1 MNEDDKPD
9 EPEKPQDELSTDD
22 PLAIAMSLA
31 GEEVVV
37 DDSVETPELSGKEMA
52 SLLGVVRTQF
62 QEGVPQGEQPVGNRL
77 ENKPFPLVVTFLAGL
92 AAAAA
97 VVVGIMVFY
106 PGAAGEG
113 AEVQV
118 ASEDRIK
125 PEEATQ
131 QPLMVDSSL
140 PEAED
145 QAIVVSEAVAFSDT
159 EPQCALKNDVA
170 LPALMPH
177 PEDFDHCLMPKP
189 EDLDS
194 ETLREY
200 RRLNPESRSLSN
212 LELTTSLGRW
222 FEENNLLHS
231 IRVKDPVFVEH
242 YESLSTE
249 EPVILAAVME
259 DDPTGH
265 ERSLP
270 DQFLV
275 VDENEGDQELLEDID
290 QKNRLQKAEIDEL
303 KNALVLKEKRIR
315 EYRILNEELK
325 RRLREALDNSSNSS
339 PSGTTPPPSVSELE
353 KKVARLT
360 HEVGMAN
367 KERYEYQE
375 QIRALQAK
383 LDRIQGQPA
392 RAEVDKG
399 VPSPL
404 DTSTPIVVDVPTVVA
419 EPNRSSTSPIVEDAI
434 RPQAGGR
441 LIFEAAITDAGG
453 KTREAFYTE
462 FFIVKQHLDD
472 ILKNAGFKLSDY
484 EGIKSYAELWAR
496 VRKNDFQYS
505 QQQQGIRQALL
516 AAVDPRNGRR
526 VFTDIN
532 GNSDL
537 ISGLPAGSY
546 FIIGTASLGQVG
558 VTWSLPIEIEP
569 RSDKRVALT
578 MENSS
583 WSL

>member
-9 EPEKPQDELSTDD
+9 EPEKPEDELSTDD

-31 GEEVVV
+31 GEEVV
-37 DDSVETPELSGKEMA
+37 DDSVETPELSGEEMA

-77 ENKPFPLVVTFLAGL
+77 EKKPFPLVVTFLAGL

-97 VVVGIMVFY
+97 VVVGIMLFY

-118 ASEDRIK
+118 ASEDPIK

-131 QPLMVDSSL
+131 QPLTVDSSL

-145 QAIVVSEAVAFSDT
+145 QAIVVSDT
-159 EPQCALKNDVA
+159 EPRCALKNDMA

-177 PEDFDHCLMPKP
+177 PEDFDHCLMP
-189 EDLDS
+189 
-194 ETLREY
+194 
-200 RRLNPESRSLSN
+200 
-212 LELTTSLGRW
+212 
-222 FEENNLLHS
+222 
-231 IRVKDPVFVEH
+231 
-242 YESLSTE
+242 
-249 EPVILAAVME
+249 
-259 DDPTGH
+259 
-265 ERSLP
+265 

-275 VDENEGDQELLEDID
+275 VDENEGDKELLEDID
-290 QKNRLQKAEIDEL
+290 KKNRMQKTEIDEL

-325 RRLREALDNSSNSS
+325 QRLREALDNSSNAS
-339 PSGTTPPPSVSELE
+339 PSVTPNPPSVSELE

-392 RAEVDKG
+392 RAVVDNG
-399 VPSPL
+399 VSSPL
-404 DTSTPIVVDVPTVVA
+404 DTSTPIVVA

-441 LIFEAAITDAGG
+441 LIFAAAITDAGG

-505 QQQQGIRQALL
+505 QQQQRIRRALL

-532 GNSDL
+532 GSSDL